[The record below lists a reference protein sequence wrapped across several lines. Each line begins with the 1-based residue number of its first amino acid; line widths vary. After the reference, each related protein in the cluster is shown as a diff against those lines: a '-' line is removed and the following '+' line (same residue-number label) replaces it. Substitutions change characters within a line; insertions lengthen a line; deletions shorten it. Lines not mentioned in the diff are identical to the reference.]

1 MKCKLMCCILVIFI
15 NIYLQG
21 CGNEGNAG
29 SMGNQATV
37 REYKKITTNL
47 NITPDYAPDAY
58 LTDMTD
64 SFCYFGVEHITE
76 EEDEEEY
83 LYDCLFYYQSLDT
96 PGEPVFVTKTEGT
109 WVLSLDAYTDT
120 TGQDILCMLT
130 LEEESCSITEYDNSG
145 AQLKQIVISDEEFV
159 RTRPGNIVRCQ
170 DGSYIAYNSN
180 ALYLL
185 DDEGNIIKGQECPG
199 AYFQSALQFSDGT
212 IHITY
217 MGETSTENYIS
228 EVNLKTGAL
237 SEKQLLPCAGDKV
250 CEMENGKLLL
260 MDGEALYRYDMTT
273 QKTEPLVENALY
285 NIFKDRVLT
294 LDAAGDTIRIL
305 SWERENE
312 ALPIELITLTPKT
325 EEEMAKEL
333 EEAQQNPAEA
343 GKYDESGKRIIT
355 LYDPHGIAEY
365 LLDPQM
371 LNSFNR
377 NNEEYTLVF
386 NSDNPNVET
395 VLAASESP
403 DLMFVF
409 DATSIET
416 YQAAGYL
423 EDMTPYIESSTTLEM
438 SNLQESIVR
447 SFSFDG
453 GLYALPPYCTVET
466 LLCLE
471 SQVEGGE
478 GWTVDE
484 FLSWLEK
491 NEMVKSGTGLTRD
504 IVLEYCLKGNL
515 DSYVDFEQREAGLTS
530 NAFKDMLSRI
540 KPLELNAEMN
550 YYRPSMECDL
560 SGVHLYNSA
569 ISDIKQI
576 TEAEYVLGEELV
588 LKGFPNASGKPEV
601 LLNSVTSLCILE
613 KSECPEGAFA
623 FIEHCL
629 TYDEGI
635 MDGSND
641 TYDRVLWTV
650 KSRLEMECES
660 EREYDIVLDYNYD
673 TGERTSIRM
682 EITEEQEEKVLEIYQ
697 MAEPDTYERMMIR
710 QIILE
715 EVQPYFLGQKD
726 LDTVCEIMQSR
737 VNVLLSERE

>member
-170 DGSYIAYNSN
+170 DGSYTAYNSN
-180 ALYLL
+180 VLYLL
-185 DDEGNIIKGQECPG
+185 DDAGNIIKRQECPG

-212 IHITY
+212 VYITY

-228 EVNLKTGAL
+228 KVNLKSGAL
-237 SEKQLLPCAGDKV
+237 SEKQSIPCAGKPI
-250 CEMENGKLLL
+250 CEMEKGKLLL
-260 MDGEALYRYDMTT
+260 IDGEALYCYDMAT
-273 QKTEPLVENALY
+273 QKEETLVENALY
-285 NIFKDRVLT
+285 NIFQDRVLALNVT
-294 LDAAGDTIRIL
+294 GDSVCIL

-371 LNSFNR
+371 LNSFNM

-423 EDMTPYIESSTTLEM
+423 EDMTPYIGSSTTLEM

-660 EREYDIVLDYNYD
+660 DREYDIVLDYNYD